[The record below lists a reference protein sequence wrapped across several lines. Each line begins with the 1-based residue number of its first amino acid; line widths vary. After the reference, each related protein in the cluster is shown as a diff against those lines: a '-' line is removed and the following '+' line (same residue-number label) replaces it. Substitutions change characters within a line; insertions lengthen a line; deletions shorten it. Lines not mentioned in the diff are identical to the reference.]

1 MSKYLISVDIEG
13 ITGVVSHDYSSE
25 KGVYHAVGCRYM
37 EHDVNAVVVGLRAI
51 EPGCEILVRD
61 AHGAKASNLTLA
73 NLNNVSLL
81 QGWEGKQN
89 MFAGLDADT
98 DGILCVGYHA
108 GGDNLHALLSHT
120 LSSKIRF
127 VKINNKIVNEAEI
140 FNYYAKSLKIPLIF
154 ISGDDQ
160 LVNEAKQ
167 RMDKEI
173 VSVAVKKSLS
183 RTCAISLSLQEAAHC
198 LEEGAKEAARKL
210 QAGVFK
216 ALSFDLP
223 NVLEMEIGFFDTGV
237 RTSLFAG
244 LRDILD
250 FDKSYF
256 FDWDNLV
263 ISLRENNLELLL
275 AKLNLILRLSYT
287 F

>member
-13 ITGVVSHDYSSE
+13 ITGVISHDYSSE

-37 EHDVNAVVVGLRAI
+37 EHDVNAVVAGLREI
-51 EPGCEILVRD
+51 EPECEILVRD
-61 AHGAKASNLTLA
+61 AHGAKANNLTLA
-73 NLNNVSLL
+73 NLDNVSVI

-108 GGDNLHALLSHT
+108 GGNNLRALLSHT

-127 VKINNKIVNEAEI
+127 LKINNKIVNEAEI
-140 FNYYAKSLKIPLIF
+140 FNYYAKSLKVPLIF

-160 LVNEAKQ
+160 LVNETKQ

-173 VSVAVKKSLS
+173 VTVAVKKSLS
-183 RTCAISLSLQEAAHC
+183 RTCAVSLSLQEAAYC
-198 LEEGAKEAARKL
+198 LKEGAKEAVRKL
-210 QAGVFK
+210 QAGTFK
-216 ALSFDLP
+216 SSFVLP
-223 NVLEMEIGFFDTGV
+223 DIFEMEIGFFDTGV
-237 RTSLFAG
+237 RASLFAG
-244 LRDILD
+244 LWDIID

-263 ISLRENNLELLL
+263 ISLRENDLGILL